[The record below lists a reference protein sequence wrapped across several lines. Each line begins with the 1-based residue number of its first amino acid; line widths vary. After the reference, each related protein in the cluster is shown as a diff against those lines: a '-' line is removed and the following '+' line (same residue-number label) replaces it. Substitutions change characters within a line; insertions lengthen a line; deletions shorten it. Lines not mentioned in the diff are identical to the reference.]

1 MCAYVCVCACV
12 CVCVLVCEES
22 RPRVPLTSTQALSL
36 THSLSVTRA
45 RARARTHGTLATA
58 GVTIALSVQYLQQPE
73 EVVDEIARVL
83 QPGGK
88 CIVAFSNRMFPSKV
102 SACLL
107 ACALCVCALRAS
119 RVRQCEGLLFARWR
133 ARPCAGCIGFNARA
147 SACKGSGPCIY
158 TGRTAAASELEFE
171 GERSLVCCGQKRGR
185 TLAAHLVRLLPYTH
199 LHPHVQALN
208 DHINVEYTASYAYH
222 ALFSY
227 FDRDTV
233 GLAGFAKFFAEQSLE
248 ERGHAEEFMKYQNIR
263 GGKVCVCVLAGIRGS
278 VA

>member
-1 MCAYVCVCACV
+1 MCMCAYVCVCACV
-12 CVCVLVCEES
+12 CVCVRVCGES

-107 ACALCVCALRAS
+107 ACALCVCALRVCALRAS
-119 RVRQCEGLLFARWR
+119 RVRQCEGLLFAPPPLLFLPTWPPPLP
-133 ARPCAGCIGFNARA
+133 A
-147 SACKGSGPCIY
+147 
-158 TGRTAAASELEFE
+158 
-171 GERSLVCCGQKRGR
+171 RGR
-185 TLAAHLVRLLPYTH
+185 AGDLWLAIQDRGAAIATRLQLFFQLVP
-199 LHPHVQALN
+199 
-208 DHINVEYTASYAYH
+208 
-222 ALFSY
+222 
-227 FDRDTV
+227 
-233 GLAGFAKFFAEQSLE
+233 
-248 ERGHAEEFMKYQNIR
+248 
-263 GGKVCVCVLAGIRGS
+263 VCVCVCVCVCLS
-278 VA
+278 VRLSVCLPVHLPV